1 MKKIFAHHF
10 LLLILA
16 VGTTP
21 AMATPWFL
29 YLYDIAPGP
38 TGFQQL
44 TTCNA
49 ATGQSCKG
57 GSPDGN
63 DPFANQSIS
72 DGVYTSDSYAN
83 LSTGQLGISGGGPT
97 LNMSTA
103 RAQFSDTLT
112 FQGIAPGD
120 VTTIGITIQVNGTFL
135 GGSIPNFYFNAF
147 SPTYEER
154 PVDQLAASVGY
165 RGTFIGGNTPG
176 GTYTTSSSNM
186 NVFNMIGDWSQFG
199 PSAFIGSI
207 DIYGNA
213 PTLWFDMMLD
223 GSGVFDLSH
232 TAAISL
238 DLPEGLSFTSDSGVF
253 LSAASPQPVPEPAT
267 LALLCFGLTGL
278 GFTRVRTRAWRA
290 ANGSSV
296 A

>member
-29 YLYDIAPGP
+29 YLSDSAPGP

-49 ATGQSCKG
+49 AIGQSCRG
-57 GSPDGN
+57 NSPDGN
-63 DPFANQSIS
+63 NPFANQSI
-72 DGVYTSDSYAN
+72 DYGGVYTSDSYAN
-83 LSTGQLGISGGGPT
+83 LSTGQLGISGGSPT
-97 LNMSTA
+97 LNTSSA
-103 RAQFSDTLT
+103 LAEFGDTLT
-112 FQGIAPGD
+112 FQGIALGD
-120 VTTIGITIQVNGTFL
+120 VTTIDITIQVDGTFL
-135 GGSIPNFYFNAF
+135 DGSQLNFFFNAV

-154 PVDQLAASVGY
+154 PVDQLTASVGY
-165 RGTFIGGNTPG
+165 SGTFIEGVRPG
-176 GTYTTSSSNM
+176 GTYTTSNSNM
-186 NVFNMIGDWSQFG
+186 NVFNMVGDWSQFG
-199 PSAFIGSI
+199 PSTFIGSI
-207 DIYGNA
+207 DIYGDF
-213 PTLWFDMMLD
+213 PTLWFDMGLT
-223 GSGVFDLSH
+223 GNGVFDLSH

-253 LSAASPQPVPEPAT
+253 LSATSPQPVPEPTT

-278 GFTRVRTRAWRA
+278 GFIRARTHTWRA
-290 ANGSSV
+290 VNV